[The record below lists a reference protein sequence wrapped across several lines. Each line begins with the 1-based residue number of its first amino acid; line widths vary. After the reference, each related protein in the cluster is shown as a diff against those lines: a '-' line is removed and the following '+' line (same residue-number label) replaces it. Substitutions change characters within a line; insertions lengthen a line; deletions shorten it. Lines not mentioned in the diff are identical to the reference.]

1 MFALSSSLPKLQ
13 SPLSVAA
20 RISVHACCVRLS
32 QSMCARAWSKA
43 CTYSCVS
50 VFGTF
55 EIQFEIQ
62 FEIHSRCGCGSSDGA
77 TQKGG
82 WGDCGE
88 TVGRPWGDRGE
99 IVGRSWGDRGE
110 I

>member
-55 EIQFEIQ
+55 G
-62 FEIHSRCGCGSSDGA
+62 SRYSLRYTRDAGA
-77 TQKGG
+77 
-82 WGDCGE
+82 
-88 TVGRPWGDRGE
+88 VRVMGRTKSAVGE

-110 I
+110 IVGRS